1 MSALVFKR
9 PLMRSRLSEE
19 VERVLLKDIITGNIA
34 VGEKL
39 PTERDLARSLEVNRS
54 TVREALSRL
63 ESLDLV
69 EIRHGDGVYVKSYL
83 ESGSLE
89 LIRAMIVLDSKRRDE
104 ILTGLLEFRTIV
116 GPDMASK
123 AAIYRT
129 DEQLSAMREII
140 EPSNGLDMM
149 EKDIRMH
156 HLIALASRNVLY
168 LTLLNFFNKFVSEYG
183 YLYFNDQV
191 NRDRSERFHREIYLA
206 IEKRDSG
213 LAHEIMRDVLA
224 YAQDAVA
231 EKLNNV

>member
-129 DEQLSAMREII
+129 
-140 EPSNGLDMM
+140 
-149 EKDIRMH
+149 
-156 HLIALASRNVLY
+156 
-168 LTLLNFFNKFVSEYG
+168 
-183 YLYFNDQV
+183 
-191 NRDRSERFHREIYLA
+191 
-206 IEKRDSG
+206 
-213 LAHEIMRDVLA
+213 
-224 YAQDAVA
+224 
-231 EKLNNV
+231 